1 MLRPSLP
8 VELGAETGDEVH
20 HLLEVRGFTT
30 LLGHLD
36 QALNA
41 HVRGDWAASNGQL
54 RAFMEGL
61 LDEIADSLCPD
72 ETTGRTSENRRAL
85 LGKIGFFSVKR
96 KEWSDDGKNYV
107 NGLLK
112 MLHTEGAHKGLSDIE
127 HCTFRLHLVLLTAR
141 VFLRR
146 LNDWKG

>member
-41 HVRGDWAASNGQL
+41 
-54 RAFMEGL
+54 
-61 LDEIADSLCPD
+61 C
-72 ETTGRTSENRRAL
+72 
-85 LGKIGFFSVKR
+85 
-96 KEWSDDGKNYV
+96 
-107 NGLLK
+107 
-112 MLHTEGAHKGLSDIE
+112 
-127 HCTFRLHLVLLTAR
+127 AR
-141 VFLRR
+141 
-146 LNDWKG
+146 